1 MTERFLSLNWH
12 RYADLRPVLKSGVT
26 ITAHRYLGELWYV
39 LRDPATAQHHR
50 FTPAACRII
59 AGMDGE
65 RTVAAL
71 WQEALEREG
80 ENAPGQLDLQRLL
93 MQLHAADLIA
103 SDSTPGINEL
113 DDRRLKTLRQQRAR
127 SFKNPMSIVVP
138 LFNPDRFAARLAGF
152 RRGCPEGIWTA
163 LYLALVLPA
172 LVIGVLMRNE
182 LFSVPSDTLLSGQ
195 NLILIALLTPLV
207 KLWHEAGHGIVSRL
221 YGAPVREFG
230 LMVMAFYPMPYVD
243 ASASSAIPSKWRRIH
258 VALAGISFEFALAA
272 LALYVWVLS
281 EPGLVKA
288 MALNVMLIA
297 GVSTLVINGNPLL
310 RYDGY
315 YALCDLI
322 EMPNL
327 AQRSNRYWGYL
338 AERHLFGLKSARP
351 EALSRRERLAFLL
364 YAPLAWLYRTMV
376 VVAIAIFVA
385 QHYLL
390 IGILIAL
397 WSLWL
402 SVLWPLLK
410 LLKLVLAG
418 ERLAEVRGR
427 AVATTLAGLGAIGLL
442 AAIPAPLTSV
452 AEGVVWLPETA
463 IVRARA
469 PGFVATT
476 IPTAAI
482 VDAGSPLVS
491 LANPILEGE
500 LAVQRLKVAEA
511 ATRVQVESF
520 ADQARLVIARRELED
535 AVAAERRMA
544 DRVQRLALAAGVP
557 GQLDLPTGQ
566 DLPGRYMAEGTLVG
580 HVLPEAAR
588 TIRMVV
594 TQDNIDIVRA
604 KVERVDVKVSGD
616 VGRTLG
622 ARIVREVPAGTHE
635 LPSAALGSTGSGALP
650 VDPRDDKGLT
660 SLSRVFQF
668 DLTLDEPLPP
678 RFGSR
683 VHVKM
688 VHGSE
693 PVYRQVSRR
702 IRQLFLTQFAV

>member
-1 MTERFLSLNWH
+1 MTERFLSPNWH
-12 RYADLRPVLKSGVT
+12 RYAELRPILKSGVT

-59 AGMDGE
+59 AGMDGQ
-65 RTVAAL
+65 RSVAAL
-71 WQEALEREG
+71 WEEALAREG

-93 MQLHAADLIA
+93 IQLHSADLIA

-113 DDRRLKTLRQQRAR
+113 DDRRLKNLRQQRAR

-138 LFNPDRFAARLAGF
+138 LFNPDRIVSGLAAM
-152 RRGCPEGIWTA
+152 RRRCPEVVWTT
-163 LYLALVLPA
+163 LYLALVIPA
-172 LVIGVLMRNE
+172 LIIGSLMRNE
-182 LFSVPSDTLLSGQ
+182 LFAVPSDTLLSGQ
-195 NLILIALLTPLV
+195 NLVLIALLTPLV
-207 KLWHEAGHGIVSRL
+207 KLWHEAGHGIVSRI

-338 AERHLFGLKSARP
+338 AERHLFGLRSARP
-351 EALSRRERLAFLL
+351 ETLSRRERLAFVL
-364 YAPLAWLYRTMV
+364 YAPLAWLYRTLV

-390 IGILIAL
+390 LGILIAL

-410 LLKLVLAG
+410 LLKLVFAG

-427 AVATTLAGLGAIGLL
+427 AVATTLAGLAALGLL
-442 AAIPAPLTSV
+442 AALPAPLHSV
-452 AEGVVWLPETA
+452 AEGVVWLPENA

-469 PGFVATT
+469 PGFVATA
-476 IPTAAI
+476 IPTSGM
-482 VDAGSPLVS
+482 VEAGAPLVS
-491 LANPILEGE
+491 LANPLLEGE

-511 ATRVQVESF
+511 AMRVQVETF
-520 ADQARLVIARRELED
+520 ADQARLVLARRELED
-535 AVAAERRMA
+535 AVAAERRMSN
-544 DRVQRLALAAGVP
+544 RVQRLALAASVP
-557 GQLDLPTGQ
+557 GRFDLPTGQ
-566 DLPGRYMAEGTLVG
+566 DLPGRYMAEGSLVG
-580 HVLPEAAR
+580 HVLPDAAR
-588 TIRMVV
+588 TIRVVV
-594 TQDNIDIVRA
+594 TQDNIDIVRSG
-604 KVERVDVKVSGD
+604 VERVDVKVSGD
-616 VGRTLG
+616 VGRTLS
-622 ARIVREVPAGTHE
+622 ARIVREVPAGSHE

-668 DLTLDEPLPP
+668 DLELDEALPP

-688 VHGSE
+688 FHGAE